1 MHFTQVASE
10 MLYRAKLSKYK
21 VCINRRRKENTNIRI
36 WESYIGGH
44 SKETEIQKRYWDS
57 EENWARFTK
66 QQLIYVWI
74 LGAQS

>member
-21 VCINRRRKENTNIRI
+21 VCNNRRRKENTNIRI

-44 SKETEIQKRYWDS
+44 SKETEIQKRYLEILKRIGLDS
-57 EENWARFTK
+57 LSNN
-66 QQLIYVWI
+66 
-74 LGAQS
+74 